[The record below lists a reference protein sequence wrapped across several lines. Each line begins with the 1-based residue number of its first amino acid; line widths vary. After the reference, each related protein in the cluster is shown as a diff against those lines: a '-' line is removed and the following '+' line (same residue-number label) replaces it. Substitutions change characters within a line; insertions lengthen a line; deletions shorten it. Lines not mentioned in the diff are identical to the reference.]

1 MVLWILCCVPLY
13 YSKCP
18 GRSCVL
24 GLYFRSLPTGA
35 TRRGSLL
42 VLLDVLGEA
51 CVAAS
56 LVRVANEA
64 ALVHGTLPNR
74 ARTSF
79 LRHLHSVNSITM
91 AAPATRY

>member
-1 MVLWILCCVPLY
+1 MCCVPLY

-18 GRSCVL
+18 GRFWVL

-51 CVAAS
+51 SVAAS
-56 LVRVANEA
+56 LVRVANKA
-64 ALVHGTLPNR
+64 VLVHDALPNR
-74 ARTSF
+74 A
-79 LRHLHSVNSITM
+79 
-91 AAPATRY
+91 P